1 MSWDVRRLV
10 VGDAARCAE
19 LESVLFAG
27 DDPWPA
33 RAFEAEFAQPNN
45 FYIGV
50 DVAGELVAYAG
61 LSLLGSVEEPEF
73 EIHTIGVDPAHQRK
87 GIAGELM
94 DQLMHAA
101 DTYGGPVFLEV
112 RTDNE
117 PAIAMYE
124 KYGFVHL
131 GLRKNYY
138 QPSGADAFT
147 MKREPLPVSQ
157 SESQAKEQ
165 K

>member
-1 MSWDVRRLV
+1 MSWDVRRLEQR
-10 VGDAARCAE
+10 DAQRCAE
-19 LESVLFAG
+19 LEQLLFAG

-33 RAFEAEFAQPNN
+33 RAFETEFAQPNN
-45 FYIGV
+45 HYIGV
-50 DVAGELVAYAG
+50 DLDGELVGYAG
-61 LSLLGSVEEPEF
+61 LSLLGSLEDPEF

-94 DQLMHAA
+94 DQLMFVA
-101 DTYGGPVFLEV
+101 DSYGGPVFLEV

-117 PAIAMYE
+117 SAIAMYE
-124 KYGFVHL
+124 KYGFSHL

-147 MKREPLPVSQ
+147 MKREPR
-157 SESQAKEQ
+157 K
-165 K
+165 